1 MIAHVYWDGGA
12 RPKNPGHAGFA
23 VLVQTDDGE
32 RVISRYIGIHTN
44 NYAEYTGL
52 IVGIKMAADMG
63 CDEIV
68 MTGDSKLVI
77 EQVSGNWRCN
87 KDDLRNLMY
96 RAQKLLDDHFRDA
109 WEFIHVRGHQ
119 GHEQNERV
127 DELCTDAIK
136 HGMSTLKSNN
146 PWLKKLGREVEIEG
160 RQIFQTEETF
170 VK

>member
-1 MIAHVYWDGGA
+1 MIGYVYWDGGA

-23 VLVQTDDGE
+23 VLVETDEGE
-32 RVISRYIGIHTN
+32 RVISRYLGIHTN

-52 IVGIKMAADMG
+52 IVGIKMAADLG

-87 KDDLRNLMY
+87 KEDLRELCY
-96 RAQKLLDDHFRDA
+96 RAQGLLHKHFHDA
-109 WEFIHVRGHQ
+109 WEFKHVRGHQ
-119 GHEQNERV
+119 GHPQNERV

-136 HGMSTLKSNN
+136 HGMSTLRSTN
-146 PWLKKLGREVEIEG
+146 PWLKKLGQEVKIEG
-160 RQIFQTEETF
+160 RQIFSEEGTF
-170 VK
+170 VR